1 MKKRRL
7 KKWVKILLT
16 IITIIISAR
25 IYIFTAEFGGK
36 AEESIFYLVTIITSW
51 IWLLFAQFGVYYFIW
66 ES

>member
-7 KKWVKILLT
+7 KKWVKVLLT

-36 AEESIFYLVTIITSW
+36 TEESIFYLATIITSW
-51 IWLLFAQFGVYYFIW
+51 IWLLFAQFGAYYFIW